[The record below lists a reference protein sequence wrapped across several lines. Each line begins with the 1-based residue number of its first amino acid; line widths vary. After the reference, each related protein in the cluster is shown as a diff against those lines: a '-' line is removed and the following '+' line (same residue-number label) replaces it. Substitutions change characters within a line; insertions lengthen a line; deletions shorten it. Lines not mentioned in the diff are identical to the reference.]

1 VKSIISYR
9 LLFQASGCAT
19 EMYYLLFPA
28 NTRKVRTHADVGIGN
43 VQNPG
48 INTVPVLTRG
58 NLMVNIDT
66 GYCCISLCT
75 SLLTVYNV
83 IKKGFAMKQSGL
95 YTTFG
100 LSDIFFHGKHECT
113 YTLDNAATSFELVHI
128 SGIPDYLIARAT
140 G

>member
-1 VKSIISYR
+1 
-9 LLFQASGCAT
+9 
-19 EMYYLLFPA
+19 
-28 NTRKVRTHADVGIGN
+28 
-43 VQNPG
+43 
-48 INTVPVLTRG
+48 
-58 NLMVNIDT
+58 MVNIDT
-66 GYCCISLCT
+66 GYCSISFST

-95 YTTFG
+95 YATFG